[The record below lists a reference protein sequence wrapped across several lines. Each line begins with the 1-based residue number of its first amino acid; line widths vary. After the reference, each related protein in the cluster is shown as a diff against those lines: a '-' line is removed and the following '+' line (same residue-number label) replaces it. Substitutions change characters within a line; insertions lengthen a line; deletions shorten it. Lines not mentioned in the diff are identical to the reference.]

1 MSKNNKKYFEKS
13 GKANLTTGKI
23 KIKENINI
31 FKCPVCGDKMNL
43 DVFKSIICLNKHC
56 FDISKKGYINLLLKP
71 SKYKYD
77 KEMFEAR
84 NSICKMG
91 FFDPLIESIV
101 SLIYNNI
108 SINSSNNISY
118 TRILDA
124 GCGEGYHL
132 SQVMKKLQ
140 KKEDVH
146 FQGVG
151 IDISKD
157 GIQFAAKNYKDI
169 IWCVA
174 DLAKIPFMDKK
185 FDIVLNILSPSNYSE
200 FNRIIHSEGILIKV
214 VPNSGYLK
222 ELRDLLYQGT
232 NRELYSNE
240 KVIEHF
246 NRNFEK
252 IDTEKVSYNVSVSR
266 DELSH
271 LIKMTPLSWGASEGI
286 IKKVLDNKI
295 DSITVDF
302 TIIIG
307 KSKKQ
312 ISLPKWES

>member
-13 GKANLTTGKI
+13 AKMHLTTGKV
-23 KIKENINI
+23 KIKENIDI
-31 FKCPVCGDKMNL
+31 FKCPVCGDRMYL
-43 DVFKSIICLNKHC
+43 DDFKSIICLNNHC
-56 FDISKKGYINLLLKP
+56 FDISKRGYVNLLLKS
-71 SKYKYD
+71 SKYKYY
-77 KEMFEAR
+77 KEMFESR
-84 NSICKMG
+84 YIICKMG

-101 SLIYNNI
+101 CLIYNNI
-108 SINSSNNISY
+108 SNSDSNNISY

-140 KKEDVH
+140 KKQDIH

-151 IDISKD
+151 IDISKE
-157 GIQFAAKNYKDI
+157 GIQIAAKNYKDI

-174 DLAKIPFMDKK
+174 DIAKIPFMDKK

-200 FNRIIHSEGILIKV
+200 FNRITRSEGVLIKV

-222 ELRDLLYQGT
+222 ELRNTLYQRT

-246 NRNFEK
+246 NRNFE
-252 IDTEKVSYNVSVSR
+252 IMDTQKVLYNVSVSR
-266 DELSH
+266 EELSH
-271 LIKMTPLSWGASEGI
+271 LIKMTPLRWGVAEERI
-286 IKKVLDNKI
+286 RKVLDSKI
-295 DSITVDF
+295 HKITVDF
-302 TIIIG
+302 SIIIG
-307 KSKKQ
+307 KSKLSNQ
-312 ISLPKWES
+312 GPFLN